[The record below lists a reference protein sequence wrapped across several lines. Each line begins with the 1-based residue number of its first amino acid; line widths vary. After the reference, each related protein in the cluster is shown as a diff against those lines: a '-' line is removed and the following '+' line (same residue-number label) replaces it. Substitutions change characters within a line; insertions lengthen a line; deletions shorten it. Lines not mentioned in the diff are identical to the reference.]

1 MVWWAKL
8 RFQISWFRS
17 KAEASRNLAEFERC
31 FIKSRLQAEKGYAF
45 GVAWV
50 AVACDGSICVTLVR
64 EMRHQSSCS
73 FFLWHWAKHT
83 FAQVALSPL
92 ATTFPSLP
100 RFAKKETIAIL
111 ATNDFY
117 AVLNYFPFG
126 ASCLKILDSKM
137 SFYGFEWA
145 YFRGLKHENGDVV
158 SDSVRFTLPSAV
170 VTPKLYRIGGNN
182 CSHAAQRC
190 HPDFVHSSSSE
201 TSRFQFHYSELS
213 LWVKCHPNRPKSDNV
228 FFEKISTKR
237 ITLKSFSW
245 IRANLFRTEKN

>member
-1 MVWWAKL
+1 MTL
-8 RFQISWFRS
+8 SQTHFCPSSS
-17 KAEASRNLAEFERC
+17 KPPCNHFPIFAPIC
-31 FIKSRLQAEKGYAF
+31 EKGNDRHF
-45 GVAWV
+45 GHERFLR
-50 AVACDGSICVTLVR
+50 SL
-64 EMRHQSSCS
+64 ELFS
-73 FFLWHWAKHT
+73 FWKK
-83 FAQVALSPL
+83 LSK
-92 ATTFPSLP
+92 T
-100 RFAKKETIAIL
+100 
-111 ATNDFY
+111 
-117 AVLNYFPFG
+117 
-126 ASCLKILDSKM
+126 

-245 IRANLFRTEKN
+245 IRANLFRIEKN